1 MDSEKELAEYFAE
14 LCGGSVG
21 CGALSI
27 GFDSGGIV
35 KRYYSGKTIYSA
47 RFTLSACGEGQNSV
61 LTALKNAADDICEAD
76 ENGII
81 SVSAKDIS
89 GSVTVGGVWKYSCKI
104 DVRYIV

>member
-1 MDSEKELAEYFAE
+1 MDREKELAVYFAE

-21 CGALSI
+21 CGALSV

-35 KRYYSGKTIYSA
+35 KRYYSGRTIYSA
-47 RFTLSACGEGQNSV
+47 RFTLTACGEGQESV
-61 LTALKNAADDICEAD
+61 LTALKNAADDICGAD

-81 SVSAKDIS
+81 SVSAGNIS
-89 GSVTVGGVWKYSCKI
+89 GSVTVGGVWKYTCRI